1 MRRIRLRRHLTWP
14 RHGRACPG
22 HPRQTAASAGF
33 TLLETLA
40 VMAIFALVIGI
51 STPLLRPAPGGLQLQ
66 VAARRL
72 CATMRDARAR
82 AIAGNNAFPVTFN
95 VARKSY
101 WTPALAETFLPPQAQ
116 LDLKISD
123 ARRQGPQQGDILFF
137 PGGAST
143 GGEVTLSL
151 GGRTAIVDV
160 NWLTGAARCE
170 VS

>member
-1 MRRIRLRRHLTWP
+1 MRRFRRHSA
-14 RHGRACPG
+14 R
-22 HPRQTAASAGF
+22 AGF

-40 VMAIFALVIGI
+40 VLAIFALIMGV

-66 VAARRL
+66 AASRRL

-82 AIAGNNAFPVTFN
+82 AIAGNGEFAVSFN
-95 VARKSY
+95 LARKSY
-101 WTPALAETFLPPQAQ
+101 WTPVVAETFLPPQAQ
-116 LDLKISD
+116 MDLKIAE
-123 ARRQGPQQGDILFF
+123 ARRRGAQEGDILFF
-137 PGGAST
+137 PGGSST

>member
-1 MRRIRLRRHLTWP
+1 MRRIP
-14 RHGRACPG
+14 RPC
-22 HPRQTAASAGF
+22 ASAGF

-40 VMAIFALVIGI
+40 VLAIFALMIGI

-66 VAARRL
+66 ATASRL

-82 AIAGNNAFPVTFN
+82 AIAGNGEFAVTFN
-95 VARKSY
+95 LARKSY
-101 WTPALAETFLPPQAQ
+101 WTPILAETFLPPQTKM
-116 LDLKISD
+116 DMKIAE
-123 ARRQGPQQGDILFF
+123 ARRQSPVQGDILFF

-151 GGRTAIVDV
+151 GGRSATVDV

-170 VS
+170 VY